1 MINGEG
7 HSTAKSILIVED
19 DPAIGV
25 LLAETISYETLYH
38 PIVVSDG
45 IQALKVVRESRP
57 DLLLVDY
64 RLPMMSGIELY
75 DQIQAIEEIAN
86 IPTIMTTASRIEK
99 ELADRNITVLIKPFD
114 LDELL
119 ETITRMLD

>member
-1 MINGEG
+1 MINGEER
-7 HSTAKSILIVED
+7 SAAKSILIVED
-19 DPAIGV
+19 DPAIGD
-25 LLAETISYETLYH
+25 LLTETISYETLYH

-45 IQALKVVRESRP
+45 IQALKAVRDSQP

-64 RLPMMSGIELY
+64 RLPIMSGIELY
-75 DQIQAIEEIAN
+75 DQIQAMEGIAY
-86 IPTIMTTASRIEK
+86 IPTIMTSASRIEK

-119 ETITRMLD
+119 ETIKRMLG

>member
-1 MINGEG
+1 MIDGEER
-7 HSTAKSILIVED
+7 SAVKSILIVED
-19 DPAIGV
+19 DPAIGD
-25 LLAETISYETLYH
+25 LLTETISYETRYH

-45 IQALKVVRESRP
+45 IQALKVVKETRP

-75 DQIQAIEEIAN
+75 DQIQAIEGAAY
-86 IPTIMTTASRIEK
+86 IPIIMTSASEIEK

-119 ETITRMLD
+119 ETIKRMLG

>member
-1 MINGEG
+1 MIDGEEP
-7 HSTAKSILIVED
+7 SAAKSILIVED
-19 DPAIGV
+19 DPAIGD
-25 LLAETISYETLYH
+25 LLIETISYETLYH

-45 IQALKVVRESRP
+45 IQALKVVNDTRP

-64 RLPMMSGIELY
+64 RLPIMSGIELY
-75 DQIQAIEEIAN
+75 DQIQAMEGIAH
-86 IPTIMTTASRIEK
+86 IPTIMTSASRIEN

-119 ETITRMLD
+119 ETIKRMLG